1 MGRPV
6 DRSDHSFLDLDY
18 VGVKAPQFS
27 FTRLTGADP
36 TLGVEMASTGEV
48 ACLGWDFDEA
58 YLKALVSVGFRF
70 PIKSVLLSTGPVK
83 SKATLLEMFELAAQA
98 DLLVAYAPQA
108 SMGTAIEMWQAFR
121 ARVPIVTVSPL
132 GANWVVKHLSDV
144 VLPDLSTFRSWV
156 ADGGLPRLLSRR
168 VS

>member
-1 MGRPV
+1 VRVFIAGIMQGSRL
-6 DRSDHSFLDLDY
+6 DRFIDEQNYRRIIAQAIQDY
-18 VGVKAPQFS
+18 DASASIIDPNELHPNGVNYGDAKA
-27 FTRLTGADP
+27 
-36 TLGVEMASTGEV
+36 
-48 ACLGWDFDEA
+48 
-58 YLKALVSVGFRF
+58 
-70 PIKSVLLSTGPVK
+70 
-83 SKATLLEMFELAAQA
+83 KATLVENAELAAQA

-144 VLPDLSTFRSWV
+144 VLPDLSAFRSWV
-156 ADGGLPRLLSRR
+156 EDGGLPTLLSRR